1 MMHPASHCQ
10 EKKNP
15 GKTLRAFRA
24 DGKNI
29 AFRVK
34 PHTTEREFHG
44 K

>member
-1 MMHPASHCQ
+1 MMHPALHCQ

-24 DGKNI
+24 NGKNI
-29 AFRVK
+29 AFRLK
-34 PHTTEREFHG
+34 AYTTERGFHG